1 MRTIPVVFAVLLALG
16 CGGGMPS
23 PAPPPAPGGSYCAA
37 MCDHIGPK
45 GLNCPEGQSV
55 YDSSLPGP
63 TGVPNESCT
72 DFCTKQEQNGVFI
85 NPKCVAQATSC
96 ADIEPSRQRTCN

>member
-1 MRTIPVVFAVLLALG
+1 MRAIPFVFAVLVCCCHPVA
-16 CGGGMPS
+16 PVPTPT
-23 PAPPPAPGGSYCAA
+23 PAPDGSSCAL

-55 YDSSLPGP
+55 YDSDLPGP
-63 TGVPNESCT
+63 AGTPNESCA

-85 NPKCVAQATSC
+85 NPKCVAQAATC
-96 ADIEPSRQRTCN
+96 ADIEPSRKKTCN